1 MRLIG
6 IGKYNT
12 MEIPIGED
20 ISKEEYDKKLNRLNN
35 EYKNII
41 KTTDDYELVETIK
54 NILSEE
60 EINNKL
66 ENLKHR
72 YDNGYPFIQ
81 N

>member
-20 ISKEEYDKKLNRLNN
+20 VSKEEYDKKLNRLNN

-41 KTTDDYELVETIK
+41 KTTDDYELLETIK
-54 NILSEE
+54 NILSDE
-60 EINNKL
+60 EIGNKL
-66 ENLKHR
+66 DYFKHR
-72 YDNGYPFIQ
+72 YDKGFPFI
-81 N
+81 